1 MGREVTKKIF
11 KSMMLVCAVVLAA
24 GLALVLGILYRNF
37 DRQMRDELVKEAAY
51 LEYGVEQQ
59 GADYLENI
67 KDKSARITYI
77 AQDGTVLFDNEADV
91 SEMENH
97 RDRDEFQKAEKY
109 GAGES
114 SRYSFRKNNL
124 LRSAPERRYGSQ
136 GFGNAG
142 FGVCSGGEPGA
153 AVVLDS
159 AYYACSF
166 RNYCVCDIKEDRETG
181 E

>member
-91 SEMENH
+91 SEMETIGTEMN
-97 RDRDEFQKAEKY
+97 
-109 GAGES
+109 
-114 SRYSFRKNNL
+114 FRR
-124 LRSAPERRYGSQ
+124 LRSMVQENLR
-136 GFGNAG
+136 
-142 FGVCSGGEPGA
+142 
-153 AVVLDS
+153 
-159 AYYACSF
+159 
-166 RNYCVCDIKEDRETG
+166 DIQILFPKKQSTTLCA
-181 E
+181 